1 LKTSLLGKI
10 ASQRLVEQEEITKK
24 LSEESKK
31 LKHDFNL
38 AQAAN
43 VDLEKKVAKLAD
55 ALKKCQ
61 DEKKVAKDGKKIAEE
76 DVGNSK
82 KELEKLQKTHDE
94 DLKLIKNLRK
104 DHDKSSKVAEDLR
117 VNNANL
123 AKTLSTKEQK
133 IQDPKKALAD
143 QKETSE
149 QEISNVKT
157 KLKLLLEEYGQALK
171 DFGARPGPLL
181 EDETISSLFSWVEEE
196 FWALSGVISG
206 TSDFAATF
214 SVESILKLFTIPTV
228 PISRSSVKLLDAFLM
243 LEIPQ

>member
-1 LKTSLLGKI
+1 
-10 ASQRLVEQEEITKK
+10 LVEQEEITKK

-31 LKHDFNL
+31 LKRDFNL

-133 IQDPKKALAD
+133 IQDLEKALAD

-157 KLKLLLEEYGQALK
+157 KLKLLFEEYGQALK
-171 DFGARPGPLL
+171 DFDARPGPLL
-181 EDETISSLFSWVEEE
+181 EDETNSSLFSWVAEE